1 MGERALASAVLT
13 SDVVKRVQQSQS
25 QRAGLVRSIGAR
37 LRVQGLR
44 RSTAFI
50 STVDS
55 RHARLFVALA
65 GCRGEI
71 VEACNLLHAQLD
83 SVGCRVLL
91 DAGDSF
97 GAGDRGDV
105 VALREQPGQSNL
117 CRCRAD
123 LGSDGLD
130 LVDDA
135 EVLLEVAL
143 GEA

>member
-1 MGERALASAVLT
+1 MDRGCNDLGSRPWSGPACSRLAWPSRS

-44 RSTAFI
+44 RSTAFT

-65 GCRGEI
+65 GCGGEI
-71 VEACNLLHAQLD
+71 VEACDLLRAQLD

-91 DAGDSF
+91 DAGDAF
-97 GAGDRGDV
+97 
-105 VALREQPGQSNL
+105 
-117 CRCRAD
+117 
-123 LGSDGLD
+123 
-130 LVDDA
+130 
-135 EVLLEVAL
+135 
-143 GEA
+143 